1 MPYDIGQPSTQQD
14 SASKA
19 LVQLGQLKVTIM
31 SFTDRE
37 AALKTIQDLQN
48 AEMKIIASMF
58 GTPTIVSQEKRR

>member
-48 AEMKIIASMF
+48 AEMKIIASMLE
-58 GTPTIVSQEKRR
+58 PTEVVNPDKRR